1 MYNNITKIYKI
12 YKLASREKAKLNLQK
27 NCINGKKVTLLK
39 FPKGA
44 FLKSTNIGI
53 QKSFI

>member
-1 MYNNITKIYKI
+1 MYNKITKIYKI
-12 YKLASREKAKLNLQK
+12 YKLASCEKAKLNLQK

-44 FLKSTNIGI
+44 FSKSTNIGI